1 MADTE
6 KVYYSTT
13 AVNTGGRDGESHLQD
28 RSFEVKVST
37 PKKMGGPGQ
46 GTNPEQLFALGYSAC
61 FHAALEHFKEEEK
74 IEEPS
79 QITQTVRLLEDPTD
93 NGFKLSVKIEVAI
106 KDLDEER
113 VKELA
118 DKAHDFCP
126 YSKAVKASIP
136 VEVDVV
142 PYEENK

>member
-142 PYEENK
+142 PYEEDK